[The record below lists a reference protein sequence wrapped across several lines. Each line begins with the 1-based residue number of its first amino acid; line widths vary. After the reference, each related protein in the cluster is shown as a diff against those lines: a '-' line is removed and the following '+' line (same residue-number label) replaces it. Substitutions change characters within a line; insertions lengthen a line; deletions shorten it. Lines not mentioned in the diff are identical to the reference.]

1 MDERANQTKGIL
13 NQTIRQE
20 PTKTNDLQ
28 ETMQIEAGTREP
40 IKTDIKRREQL
51 RHTIEQENH
60 SDKRL
65 EKWTN
70 QTDILTREQFR

>member
-60 SDKRL
+60 STGKMDQSDRHF
-65 EKWTN
+65 TQVDN
-70 QTDILTREQFR
+70 STR